1 MATVSENF
9 NETATATTPPPE
21 LDRTSLKLADNALT
35 RCSRTGSG
43 FITKGII
50 MNQRFILFRRRGV
63 FYCEDTPARWHGHGA
78 WGLPSGSRQW
88 QLASSSK
95 PRDMETNPQP
105 ESEEVKLREQ
115 LEVFLRY
122 ARVLEEVTRA
132 PANLP
137 RVEEAARPVVPLHES
152 FLPGSILTTL
162 FRNPKTGRTVSFKR
176 EELAEL
182 DGMTSD
188 YLLNYYQSQSLFTA
202 DDATRLRSSIEL
214 HSRRLYQM
222 LRKSDW
228 RAQVFSYEVAEEQ
241 AILHSLLQ
249 LRLLIECV
257 QILTPPLLTV
267 KHIGDEEF
275 DLIYDLHGLVRLL
288 ALALWQRLATDGSQL
303 QAYGAL
309 SLCIAG
315 LAAKADDAQ
324 ALLESGYAAANGD
337 EAAFAKWFEKGGRKA
352 MQRVETMLQPV
363 DNHGLG
369 ELFRLLTRHALDL
382 GLQPV
387 TIEFVRQTLQALAT
401 TLANIGHEMS
411 DACRRRSTIISAQF
425 MEVSRQY
432 AVDFT
437 ARAADPGV
445 SEEDL
450 DAILKELDLLVGLEP
465 VKTEVHRAANFAR
478 MQVLR
483 RQQGLPTVQASLH
496 SVFFGNPGTGK
507 TTVARL
513 MGRIYKSLGLLR
525 RGHVVE
531 CDRGRLVAEYVG
543 QTAVRTHAMIDSALD
558 GILFIDEA
566 YSLAG
571 RGAEDFGS
579 EAIETLL
586 KRMEDDRDRLI
597 VIVAGY
603 NDPMKQFIASNPGLE
618 SRFTNYLEFADYKPD
633 ELAEIFHRMG
643 AQSGLACAR
652 ETEKKVLV
660 ICANLHTRSN
670 EQFGNARAMRNLFEA
685 AVRNQSTRL
694 VASGQC
700 DRDALTTLL
709 PEDVPNSLETG
720 MPAPSENKPASS
732 RIAPRPG

>member
-1 MATVSENF
+1 
-9 NETATATTPPPE
+9 
-21 LDRTSLKLADNALT
+21 
-35 RCSRTGSG
+35 
-43 FITKGII
+43 
-50 MNQRFILFRRRGV
+50 
-63 FYCEDTPARWHGHGA
+63 
-78 WGLPSGSRQW
+78 
-88 QLASSSK
+88 
-95 PRDMETNPQP
+95 METNRQP
-105 ESEEVKLREQ
+105 ESEEVKLRQQ
-115 LEVFLRY
+115 LEEFLRY

-137 RVEEAARPVVPLHES
+137 RVKEASPVVVPLHES

-162 FRNPKTGRTVSFKR
+162 FRNPKTDRTVSFKR

-188 YLLNYYQSQSLFTA
+188 YLLNYYQSQSLFTP
-202 DDATRLRSSIEL
+202 DDAARLRNSIEL
-214 HSRRLYQM
+214 HSRRVHQL
-222 LRKSDW
+222 LRNSDW
-228 RAQVFSYEVAEEQ
+228 RAQVFSYEAAKEE
-241 AILHSLLQ
+241 AILRSLLQ
-249 LRLLIECV
+249 LRLLIECA
-257 QILTPPLLTV
+257 QILTPPLQTV
-267 KHIGDEEF
+267 KRIGDEEF
-275 DLIYDLHGLVRLL
+275 DLIDDLHGLVRLL
-288 ALALWQRLATDGSQL
+288 TLALWQRLATDGSEL

-309 SLCIAG
+309 SICIAG

-352 MQRVETMLQPV
+352 MERVETMLQPV
-363 DNHGLG
+363 DKRGLD
-369 ELFRLLTRHALDL
+369 EIFRLFTRHTLDL

-387 TIEFVRQTLQALAT
+387 TIEFVRQNLQMLVT
-401 TLANIGHEMS
+401 TLANLGSEMS

-425 MEVSRQY
+425 TEVSRQY

-450 DAILKELDLLVGLEP
+450 NAILKELDVLVGLEP
-465 VKTEVHRAANFAR
+465 VKTEVHRAADFAR
-478 MQVLR
+478 MQVMR
-483 RQQGLPTVQASLH
+483 RQQGLPVVQTSLH

-543 QTAVRTHAMIDSALD
+543 QTAVRTHAAIDSALD

-603 NDPMKQFIASNPGLE
+603 NEPMKQFIASNPGLE
-618 SRFTNYLEFADYKPD
+618 SRFTNYLNFPDYKPE
-633 ELAEIFHRMG
+633 ELLEIFHRMA
-643 AQSGLACAR
+643 AQSGLVCAP
-652 ETEKKVLV
+652 ETEKKVLA
-660 ICANLHTRSN
+660 ICADLHAARN
-670 EQFGNARAMRNLFEA
+670 EQFGNAREMRNLFEA

-694 VASGQC
+694 VSSGQC

-709 PEDVPNSLETG
+709 PEDLPADFESG
-720 MPAPSENKPASS
+720 MPAPPETKPAAS

>member
-1 MATVSENF
+1 
-9 NETATATTPPPE
+9 
-21 LDRTSLKLADNALT
+21 
-35 RCSRTGSG
+35 
-43 FITKGII
+43 
-50 MNQRFILFRRRGV
+50 
-63 FYCEDTPARWHGHGA
+63 
-78 WGLPSGSRQW
+78 
-88 QLASSSK
+88 
-95 PRDMETNPQP
+95 METNRQP
-105 ESEEVKLREQ
+105 ESEEAKLRQQ
-115 LEVFLRY
+115 LEEFLRY

-137 RVEEAARPVVPLHES
+137 RVKEASTIAVPLHES

-176 EELAEL
+176 EELGEL
-182 DGMTSD
+182 DGMTTN
-188 YLLNYYQSQSLFTA
+188 YLLNYYQSQSLFTP
-202 DDATRLRSSIEL
+202 DDAVRLRSAIES
-214 HSRRLYQM
+214 HTRRLHQ
-222 LRKSDW
+222 LQRHGDW
-228 RAQVFSYEVAEEQ
+228 RAQVFSYEVAKEE
-241 AILHSLLQ
+241 AILRSLLQ
-249 LRLLIECV
+249 LRLLIECA
-257 QILTPPLLTV
+257 QILTPPLMTV
-267 KHIGDEEF
+267 KRIGDEEF
-275 DLIYDLHGLVRLL
+275 DLIDDLHSLVRLL
-288 ALALWQRLATDGSQL
+288 ALALWQRLATDGSEL

-309 SLCIAG
+309 SVCVAG
-315 LAAKADDAQ
+315 LAAKADDAL
-324 ALLESGYAAANGD
+324 ALLESGYAAASGD

-352 MQRVETMLQPV
+352 MERVETMLQPA
-363 DNHGLG
+363 DKHGLD
-369 ELFRLLTRHALDL
+369 EIFKLLTRHTLDL

-387 TIEFVRQTLQALAT
+387 TIEFIRQNLQTLVT
-401 TLANIGHEMS
+401 TLANMEREMS
-411 DACRRRSTIISAQF
+411 DASRRRSAVISAQF
-425 MEVSRQY
+425 TEVSRQY

-450 DAILKELDLLVGLEP
+450 AAIFKELDALVGLEP
-465 VKTEVHRAANFAR
+465 VKSEVHRATNFAR

-483 RQQGLPTVQASLH
+483 RQQGLPVVQASLH

-543 QTAVRTHAMIDSALD
+543 QTAVRTHAAIDSALD

-603 NDPMKQFIASNPGLE
+603 TGPMEEFINSNPGLE
-618 SRFTNYLEFADYKPD
+618 SRFTNYLNFPDYQPED
-633 ELAEIFHRMG
+633 LAEIFQRMA
-643 AQSGLACAR
+643 AQSGLVCSP
-652 ETEKKVLV
+652 ETEKKVLTL
-660 ICANLHTRSN
+660 CKNLYAARN
-670 EQFGNARAMRNLFEA
+670 AQFGNAREMRNLFES

-709 PEDVPNSLETG
+709 PEDVPDNFETG
-720 MPAPSENKPASS
+720 MSAPPETKPASS
-732 RIAPRPG
+732 RIAPRAG

>member
-1 MATVSENF
+1 
-9 NETATATTPPPE
+9 
-21 LDRTSLKLADNALT
+21 
-35 RCSRTGSG
+35 
-43 FITKGII
+43 
-50 MNQRFILFRRRGV
+50 
-63 FYCEDTPARWHGHGA
+63 
-78 WGLPSGSRQW
+78 
-88 QLASSSK
+88 
-95 PRDMETNPQP
+95 METNRQP
-105 ESEEVKLREQ
+105 ESEEVKLRQQ
-115 LEVFLRY
+115 LEEFLRY

-137 RVEEAARPVVPLHES
+137 RVKEAPRPVVPLHES

-182 DGMTSD
+182 DGMTGD
-188 YLLNYYQSQSLFTA
+188 YLLNYYQSQSLFTP
-202 DDATRLRSSIEL
+202 DDAARLRSSIEL
-214 HSRRLYQM
+214 HSRRLYQ
-222 LRKSDW
+222 LQRNSDW
-228 RAQVFSYEVAEEQ
+228 RAQVFNYEADKEK
-241 AILHSLLQ
+241 AILCSLLQ

-257 QILTPPLLTV
+257 QILTPPLTTV
-267 KHIGDEEF
+267 KRIGDEEF
-275 DLIYDLHGLVRLL
+275 DLIDDLHGLVRLL
-288 ALALWQRLATDGSQL
+288 TLALWQRLATDGSEL

-309 SLCIAG
+309 SICVAG

-337 EAAFAKWFEKGGRKA
+337 EAAFTKWFEKGGRKA
-352 MQRVETMLQPV
+352 MERVETMLQPV
-363 DNHGLG
+363 DKHGLD
-369 ELFRLLTRHALDL
+369 EIFRLFTRHTLDL

-387 TIEFVRQTLQALAT
+387 TIEFVRQTLQTLVT
-401 TLANIGHEMS
+401 TLANMGSEMS
-411 DACRRRSTIISAQF
+411 DACRRRSTIVSAQF
-425 MEVSRQY
+425 TEVSRQY
-432 AVDFT
+432 TVDFT

-450 DAILKELDLLVGLEP
+450 NAILKELDVLVGLEP

-478 MQVLR
+478 MQVMR
-483 RQQGLPTVQASLH
+483 RQQGLPVVQTSLH

-543 QTAVRTHAMIDSALD
+543 QTAVRTHAVIDSALD

-618 SRFTNYLEFADYKPD
+618 SRFTNYLNFPDYQPA
-633 ELAEIFHRMG
+633 ELLEIFHRMA
-643 AQSGLACAR
+643 AQSGLVCAP
-652 ETEKKVLV
+652 ET
-660 ICANLHTRSN
+660 
-670 EQFGNARAMRNLFEA
+670 
-685 AVRNQSTRL
+685 
-694 VASGQC
+694 
-700 DRDALTTLL
+700 
-709 PEDVPNSLETG
+709 
-720 MPAPSENKPASS
+720 
-732 RIAPRPG
+732 